1 MSFSLS
7 LGSGRLSPGVKA
19 RSSISSSDFH
29 PSPLIPIHG
38 VSPLLTQLKIP
49 RVFRVCRLFD
59 QRIQGIFADS
69 VAWPDCRRCAAP
81 VIAPLPTH
89 GRMGHVKEAVRRNA
103 ERISGFHCGRPSQA
117 PRRIAQIGQPP
128 DPTPTGALRPAPG
141 RGAWPQT
148 RGRPKAARSPPPRVR
163 LRAPSAR
170 RRCWACTGRGSMN
183 VT

>member
-1 MSFSLS
+1 MQLRLS
-7 LGSGRLSPGVKA
+7 LGSGRLSPGVKP
-19 RSSISSSDFH
+19 RLSISSSVFH
-29 PSPLIPIHG
+29 PSSFIPHP
-38 VSPLLTQLKIP
+38 SRIP
-49 RVFRVCRLFD
+49 RVLRVCRLFD